1 MQNAAAEQRLL
12 KLSIAVTIVVSAFG
26 VLFGLLSGSMSI
38 MFDGVFSAIDAAMS
52 GLALF
57 VSRLVTRV
65 AENRRFQFG
74 YWHIEPMVLAFN
86 GGTLM
91 LLCFYAFLNAVDSL
105 LAGGRQ
111 LDFDWAMA
119 YAVLV
124 CVVCFGMFFYER
136 HLNRRIGSDFVR
148 LDAQSWLMSGA
159 ITSALLVAFAI
170 AGIAEGNGL
179 RVSRALCRP
188 GRAGAPDAGP
198 RLRADPHGA
207 QGAAGDPADHAA
219 RTSTRV
225 SVRSWTRW
233 SPVTASRP
241 TPATSPRW
249 VARSS
254 SRSTSPSRRKSPI
267 DSVGEA
273 DAIRREIC
281 RGDRRRGSAS
291 LAHDRLHR
299 RSEVAVDAFDLLGR
313 KLPCQRREGIRP
325 SMYKATTRAIQVTGR
340 AAISAGPVGTGEVAI
355 CLVLQGAHREQERCR
370 GAVAQ
375 PALEDHRRARP
386 PPGGQGSRASS
397 ARRRCCVPARCSSTL
412 PARRSPRRPASWA
425 ARTRWWTRRA

>member
-1 MQNAAAEQRLL
+1 MQNAAAEQSLL

-38 MFDGVFSAIDAAMS
+38 LFDGVFSAIDAAMS

-91 LLCFYAFLNAVDSL
+91 LLCFYAFLNAIDSL

-136 HLNRRIGSDFVR
+136 HRNRRIGSDFVR
-148 LDAQSWLMSGA
+148 LDTQSWLMSGA

-170 AGIAEGNGL
+170 AAALKGTAYQHLAPYADPAVLAFLTLVLVFVPIATVRKALQEIL
-179 RVSRALCRP
+179 LITPPDLDARVRQVLDEVIARHGFKTYTSYVAKV
-188 GRAGAPDAGP
+188 GRAQFIEIHVVVPP
-198 RLRADPHGA
+198 E
-207 QGAAGDPADHAA
+207 
-219 RTSTRV
+219 
-225 SVRSWTRW
+225 
-233 SPVTASRP
+233 
-241 TPATSPRW
+241 
-249 VARSS
+249 
-254 SRSTSPSRRKSPI
+254 SPI

-273 DAIRREIC
+273 DAIRREIAEAI
-281 RGDRRRGSAS
+281 GGESP
-291 LAHDRLHR
+291 HR
-299 RSEVAVDAFDLLGR
+299 WLTIDFTAD
-313 KLPCQRREGIRP
+313 
-325 SMYKATTRAIQVTGR
+325 
-340 AAISAGPVGTGEVAI
+340 
-355 CLVLQGAHREQERCR
+355 
-370 GAVAQ
+370 
-375 PALEDHRRARP
+375 
-386 PPGGQGSRASS
+386 
-397 ARRRCCVPARCSSTL
+397 
-412 PARRSPRRPASWA
+412 PRWL
-425 ARTRWWTRRA
+425 